1 MRTAEQKLSPT
12 SVVVDNDP
20 HQKYEKNSFLKKV
33 INFFLTPILNS
44 LPAYFN
50 VVVRKTSKDADK
62 VIKTATSHHAIEIL
76 YNYHPQKIK
85 NGIERFFYY
94 IWFNLNNPKAVRN
107 RLKLVTREVKTA
119 IQTFDRNNKDINIL
133 SIASGSA
140 RAIVDA
146 LLSIETVEHL
156 NLRDNNLH
164 VTFLDKN
171 PHACGYSKYLIEQQH
186 WGGKYFFRWI
196 TDTASSFPS
205 HFAKNGWDKPDIVEM
220 VGLLDYFID
229 EQVEKIF
236 SVIYENMTQ
245 NGILITANIA
255 DNNERPF
262 VTRVIGWKMI
272 YRSPEQFTR
281 LMVRAGFKPEQIRII
296 YEPLKIHFVAI
307 AKK

>member
-1 MRTAEQKLSPT
+1 MRTAEQDSSPI
-12 SVVVDNDP
+12 SIVVDNNQN
-20 HQKYEKNSFLKKV
+20 QKYEKNSFPKKV
-33 INFFLTPILNS
+33 IHFFLTPVLNI
-44 LPAYFN
+44 LPASFN
-50 VVVRKTSKDADK
+50 MVVRKTSKDADE
-62 VIKTATSHHAIEIL
+62 VIRTATSHHAIEIL

-85 NGIERFFYY
+85 NSIERFFYY
-94 IWFNLNNPKAVRN
+94 LWFNLNNPKAVRN
-107 RLKLVTREVKTA
+107 RLKLVTREVKAA
-119 IQTFDRNNKDINIL
+119 IQTLDRKNEDINIL

-146 LLSIETVEHL
+146 LLSIETIEHL

-171 PHACGYSKYLIEQQH
+171 PHACGYSKYLIEQQR
-186 WGGKYFFRWI
+186 WEKKYTFRWVN
-196 TDTASSFPS
+196 DTASSFPS
-205 HFAKNGWDKPDIVEM
+205 HFVKNGWGTPDIVEM
-220 VGLLDYFID
+220 VGLLDYFTG
-229 EQVEKIF
+229 EQVEKIL
-236 SVIYENMTQ
+236 SVIYENMAP

-272 YRSPEQFTR
+272 YRSPEQFAK
-281 LMVRAGFKPEQIRII
+281 LLIRAGFKVEQIRIV

>member
-1 MRTAEQKLSPT
+1 MSSAKQKPSPI
-12 SVVVDNDP
+12 SIVIDNDQN
-20 HQKYEKNSFLKKV
+20 QKYEKNSFLKKV
-33 INFFLTPILNS
+33 INFFLTPVLNT
-44 LPAYFN
+44 LPSYFN
-50 VVVRKTSKDADK
+50 TVVRKTSKDADE

-76 YNYHPQKIK
+76 YDYHPQKIK

-107 RLKLVTREVKTA
+107 RLKLVTREVKA
-119 IQTFDRNNKDINIL
+119 AVQTFDRKNEDINIL

-146 LLSIETVEHL
+146 LLSIETVERL

-171 PHACGYSKYLIEQQH
+171 PHACGYSKYLTEREQ
-186 WGGKYFFRWI
+186 WGEKYNFRWI
-196 TDTASSFPS
+196 NDTASSFPS
-205 HFAKNGWDKPDIVEM
+205 HFVKNGWDMPDIVEM
-220 VGLLDYFID
+220 VGLLDYFTD
-229 EQVEKIF
+229 EQVEKIL
-236 SVIYENMTQ
+236 SVIYENMAP
-245 NGILITANIA
+245 NGVLITANIA

-272 YRSPEQFTR
+272 YRTSEQFAQ
-281 LMVRAGFKPEQIRII
+281 LMIRAGFKLEQTRIV
-296 YEPLKIHFVAI
+296 YEPLKIHFVVI